1 MIGIEQPAVAPRRRP
16 QPRQALG
23 KTAASSGGLA
33 VYRLRCPVRA
43 DEPAERQL
51 PQRQQPD
58 QRGAPGV
65 DQCHHR
71 GGHDL
76 RHPDRRHRSLGG
88 AGDGAGWLGRR
99 RADAGGGAD
108 PAGDGGGAGGR
119 RAVRP
124 WPTVPASP
132 TCAPPIIVTLAS
144 MGIARGLALLYT
156 GGYPISGLP
165 DVFLRPRHAAGHPG
179 ADPDHARRVRA
190 GLADAQPA
198 AVRPLRL
205 RDGWQRR
212 GGAPERHPAC
222 RATRCW
228 ST

>member
-23 KTAASSGGLA
+23 KTAASPGGLA

-58 QRGAPGV
+58 QRGAPVSINAIIAVGMT
-65 DQCHHR
+65 CAILT
-71 GGHDL
+71 GGID
-76 RHPDRRHRSLGG
+76 LGG
-88 AGDGAGWLGRR
+88 AGDGAGRLGRR
-99 RADAGGGAD
+99 RADAGGGAH

-124 WPTVPASP
+124 GQRCLHRLPAHAADHRHP
-132 TCAPPIIVTLAS
+132 AS
-144 MGIARGLALLYT
+144 MGIARGPALLYT

-165 DVFLRPRHAAGHPG
+165 DVFSFFG
-179 ADPDHARRVRA
+179 
-190 GLADAQPA
+190 
-198 AVRPLRL
+198 
-205 RDGWQRR
+205 R
-212 GGAPERHPAC
+212 GTVLGIRC
-222 RATRCW
+222 R
-228 ST
+228 S